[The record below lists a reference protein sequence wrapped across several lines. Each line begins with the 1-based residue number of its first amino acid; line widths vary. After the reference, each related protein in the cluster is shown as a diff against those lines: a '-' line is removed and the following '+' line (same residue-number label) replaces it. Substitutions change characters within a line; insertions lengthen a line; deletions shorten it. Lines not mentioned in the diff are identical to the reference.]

1 LDQDGSDNDDQDA
14 KGSARHPLEEVTH
27 RVAHNDETLSKYLPK
42 SLYQIPTRS
51 GVLVQDKPIGAS
63 HAPDR
68 ERLMSRTL
76 VLNATYEPLGV
87 ITDRR
92 ALILVLNHRA
102 TMVEDSGD
110 VLRFAGGEIS
120 LPSVV
125 RLNKFVRIPYRHSVP
140 LSRRAIFARDGG
152 RCVYCSAPATSIDHV
167 IPRSRG
173 GGHNWEN
180 VVSACHKC
188 NHVKADKH
196 LKELGWRLRTLPR
209 EPVGAAWR
217 ILGTGRTD
225 HRWLPYLQPF
235 GVAAATA

>member
-1 LDQDGSDNDDQDA
+1 
-14 KGSARHPLEEVTH
+14 
-27 RVAHNDETLSKYLPK
+27 
-42 SLYQIPTRS
+42 
-51 GVLVQDKPIGAS
+51 VQDKAIGAS
-63 HAPDR
+63 HAP
-68 ERLMSRTL
+68 EVTGVAMSRSL

-87 ITDRR
+87 VTERR
-92 ALILVLNHRA
+92 ALLLVLNSRA
-102 TMVEDSGD
+102 TMVEASGS
-110 VLRFAGGEIS
+110 VLHFSQGEIE
-120 LPSVV
+120 LPSVI
-125 RLNKFVRIPYRHSVP
+125 RLNKFVKIPYRHAVP

-188 NHVKADKH
+188 NHLKADKP
-196 LKELGWRLRTLPR
+196 LKELGWRLRSLPR

-225 HRWLPYLQPF
+225 TRWLPYLAPF

>member
-1 LDQDGSDNDDQDA
+1 
-14 KGSARHPLEEVTH
+14 
-27 RVAHNDETLSKYLPK
+27 
-42 SLYQIPTRS
+42 
-51 GVLVQDKPIGAS
+51 
-63 HAPDR
+63 
-68 ERLMSRTL
+68 MSRTL

-102 TMVEDSGD
+102 TMVEDSGE

-140 LSRRAIFARDGG
+140 LSRRAILARDGG
-152 RCVYCSAPATSIDHV
+152 RCVYCAAPATSIDHV

>member
-1 LDQDGSDNDDQDA
+1 M
-14 KGSARHPLEEVTH
+14 
-27 RVAHNDETLSKYLPK
+27 
-42 SLYQIPTRS
+42 
-51 GVLVQDKPIGAS
+51 QDKPIGAS
-63 HAPDR
+63 QALDR
-68 ERLMSRTL
+68 ERYMSRTL

-87 ITDRR
+87 VTDRR

-102 TMVEDSGD
+102 VMVEDSGEI
-110 VLRFAGGEIS
+110 LRFAGGQVS
-120 LPSVV
+120 LPAVV
-125 RLNKFVRIPYRHSVP
+125 RLTKFVRIPYRHSVP

-188 NHVKADKH
+188 NHDKADKH

>member
-1 LDQDGSDNDDQDA
+1 MQDRA
-14 KGSARHPLEEVTH
+14 
-27 RVAHNDETLSKYLPK
+27 
-42 SLYQIPTRS
+42 
-51 GVLVQDKPIGAS
+51 IGAS
-63 HAPDR
+63 HAPDTTGAV
-68 ERLMSRTL
+68 MSRSL

-87 ITDRR
+87 VPDRR
-92 ALILVLNHRA
+92 ALILVLNSRA
-102 TMVEDSGD
+102 TMVESSGE
-110 VLRFAGGEIS
+110 VLHFASGQLE

-125 RLNKFVRIPYRHSVP
+125 RLNKFIRIPYRHAVP

-152 RCVYCSAPATSIDHV
+152 RCVYCGAAATSIDHV

-173 GGHNWEN
+173 GGHSWEN

-188 NHVKADKH
+188 NHVKADKP
-196 LKELGWRLRTLPR
+196 LKELGWRLRSLPR

-225 HRWLPYLQPF
+225 TRWLPYLAPF